1 MWGLSC
7 TVEHSYNSPGFSP
20 GAGLGREP
28 HAACS
33 AWGHGPGTS
42 PGPAPCRSPARARSL
57 GAAPAPPAGRR
68 GCCRPGPGPG
78 AAGSGGRGL
87 RQGQPGCGARA
98 PEPALERREA
108 HAQETPSLVAPSPNA
123 FLLPSGIVSPP
134 CQPQPGLRCFLPC
147 FLQTVTWFLVSALF

>member
-108 HAQETPSLVAPSPNA
+108 QGQETPSLVAPSPNA

-134 CQPQPGLRCFLPC
+134 CQPQPGLRCFL
-147 FLQTVTWFLVSALF
+147 QTVTWFLVSALF